1 MSIACII
8 TTADLAPLDT
18 EGFEAV
24 IFHTPEQLSRMSEWC
39 VETHGNSGLT
49 QACLVS
55 STSAEEAA
63 TKLLAYIKH
72 YIPEPGRA
80 LLAGNSIH
88 ADRAFLAIPPWNVI
102 LQHLHY
108 RLFDVSAMK
117 EMVRRWASDSVL
129 MAAPRKELK
138 HTARAD
144 VLESIQE
151 AQYYKRLIEGMS
163 LGIPVVFQ
171 PCAPRDLAN
180 MKYGMRI
187 LAPVPEGELTDIYG
201 ERANRDARTGLNTD
215 KAVADDLDNFPVE
228 KARLRVMWFPM
239 TATICSVVAFGWALH
254 YEKVYYIYPYL
265 VDSAGHP
272 GGPSRQ
278 IAYNDMLYLCE
289 RYGPSNTL
297 ETYDPRK
304 DIGITGTHIP
314 FVISPLK

>member
-18 EGFEAV
+18 EGFDAV

-39 VETHGNSGLT
+39 VKTHGESGLT

-102 LQHLHY
+102 LEHLHY

-151 AQYYKRLIEGMS
+151 AQYYKRFIEGMS
-163 LGIPVVFQ
+163 LGIPEFRLPSVPATSMPIQ
-171 PCAPRDLAN
+171 PGSQPLMPAPGT
-180 MKYGMRI
+180 KQGQ
-187 LAPVPEGELTDIYG
+187 E
-201 ERANRDARTGLNTD
+201 
-215 KAVADDLDNFPVE
+215 
-228 KARLRVMWFPM
+228 
-239 TATICSVVAFGWALH
+239 AL
-254 YEKVYYIYPYL
+254 
-265 VDSAGHP
+265 
-272 GGPSRQ
+272 
-278 IAYNDMLYLCE
+278 DMLRNSGTAIGDVGNL
-289 RYGPSNTL
+289 
-297 ETYDPRK
+297 DPGFRT
-304 DIGITGTHIP
+304 DVP
-314 FVISPLK
+314 